1 MTYFGAEN
9 YLHKS
14 TDAKKYTTF
23 MFVNVNVNNKEGGH
37 LTTHTPV

>member
-23 MFVNVNVNNKEGGH
+23 MFVNVDVNNKLLMH
-37 LTTHTPV
+37 SLQ